1 LPTPRSL
8 PLRLLKTS
16 RNQRL
21 DLRRLTNGKV
31 LVHSVD
37 LSPSDRVGHRRM
49 PPHSLPLPKP
59 QRWAVAM
66 RDVTMP
72 MVASASSKPFLE
84 GSGMISAAPIKLPKT
99 IDGRRPKKSEVPK
112 GECLCDYCTAI
123 CCRYFALPID
133 TPEEAKDYDFIRWF
147 LLHDRA
153 SVFVDDGVW
162 YLLVHTNCKHLQ
174 SDFRCGIYETRPQI
188 CRDYTTEQCEYDEDT
203 VYDMYFETAEQVA
216 EYAEARVIAP
226 YTENIRSPEPPMLPV
241 LR

>member
-1 LPTPRSL
+1 VQDLPVPWIAL
-8 PLRLLKTS
+8 
-16 RNQRL
+16 
-21 DLRRLTNGKV
+21 
-31 LVHSVD
+31 
-37 LSPSDRVGHRRM
+37 
-49 PPHSLPLPKP
+49 
-59 QRWAVAM
+59 
-66 RDVTMP
+66 
-72 MVASASSKPFLE
+72 ASSKPFLK
-84 GSGMISAAPIKLPKT
+84 GSGMISAAPTKLPKT

-112 GECLCDYCTAI
+112 GDCLCDYCTAI

-133 TPEEAKDYDFIRWF
+133 TPEESK
-147 LLHDRA
+147 DRA

>member
-1 LPTPRSL
+1 MPLTKWQWSL
-8 PLRLLKTS
+8 VFVQEVPE
-16 RNQRL
+16 
-21 DLRRLTNGKV
+21 
-31 LVHSVD
+31 
-37 LSPSDRVGHRRM
+37 
-49 PPHSLPLPKP
+49 
-59 QRWAVAM
+59 
-66 RDVTMP
+66 P
-72 MVASASSKPFLE
+72 MVASASSKPLLK
-84 GSGMISAAPIKLPKT
+84 GSVMISAAPTKLPKT

-188 CRDYTTEQCEYDEDT
+188 CRDYTTDQCEYDEDT

-226 YTENIRSPEPPMLPV
+226 HTENIRSPEPPLLPV